1 MYILVRV
8 EDNVIVGC
16 ANNPLSTDEASKNG
30 RRVYE
35 IDDEDF
41 DPSMLGQSITELA
54 VITQ

>member
-8 EDNVIVGC
+8 SDNVIVGS
-16 ANNPLSTDEASKNG
+16 AHNPINVREASKQG

-41 DPSMLGQSITELA
+41 SPAIIGQKITEYM
-54 VITQ
+54 VIE

>member
-8 EDNVIVGC
+8 SDNVIVGC
-16 ANNPLSTDEASKNG
+16 ANNPINSKEASKQG

-41 DPSMLGQSITELA
+41 DTSMLGQQITEFN
-54 VITQ
+54 IIE